1 MGKFFE
7 SWALWQKLTFV
18 SQVYELAPPARP
30 TFLHVLGCAIIVTIL
45 LGCAKLF
52 YTHRK
57 LRKHSTIAEQEKT
70 MLATLQ
76 RHITQRRRRAN
87 SRENDVPF
95 GIRAIESGIEVEGV
109 WISRNNSE
117 ASLPIHSRDTSGS
130 SSSWDHVPRKDFNTD
145 VEKQATN
152 ANPHRNSTTSNSST
166 GIAANPRYYSARN
179 SSSDRLPSSR
189 NSRDESPDMNTTTRQ
204 SKSRHPPLSYSRYSG
219 NPALIRSGSAASTLS
234 ALEAIHHASGPI
246 DPSIA
251 DDSFGSSSSNGPS
264 DSAPI
269 SASAPGLLTHQA
281 QAEARPRKPSTDLDL
296 MHTHRMSQAAETGQ
310 LTPRVRKPSHA
321 GSEWNGGDN
330 NSAASTPRSTT
341 FPDLTDYFAVPSR
354 RRSPSP
360 ASSPSAGK
368 SSSEPT
374 TLPPIV
380 RQSSLPDVTPF
391 TKFCQTGPGSQSH
404 SRSSSTS
411 TSTSSRSPSKDVLH
425 PRTLSAPTTTIQPT
439 ITPTTAIP
447 STASAELSNAP
458 VTTTTAAPSNPS
470 SRPSSFEPRP
480 QSAAIVRGH
489 GTGFEILRPGTLPKA
504 QNPPVSLQNA
514 RHCREQGSGDWSG
527 SEGGVS
533 GRSSRSSSVEGTG
546 RRKLVKK
553 KGRIG
558 RSVEGSDGN
567 GKEVKVKGAIDDF

>member
-1 MGKFFE
+1 
-7 SWALWQKLTFV
+7 
-18 SQVYELAPPARP
+18 
-30 TFLHVLGCAIIVTIL
+30 
-45 LGCAKLF
+45 
-52 YTHRK
+52 
-57 LRKHSTIAEQEKT
+57 

-76 RHITQRRRRAN
+76 RHMSQRRRRAN

-130 SSSWDHVPRKDFNTD
+130 SSSWDHIPRKDFTTD

-189 NSRDESPDMNTTTRQ
+189 NSRDESPDRNTTTRQ

-219 NPALIRSGSAASTLS
+219 NPALIRTGSAASTLS
-234 ALEAIHHASGPI
+234 ALEAIHRASGPI
-246 DPSIA
+246 EPAVA

-264 DSAPI
+264 DSAPM
-269 SASAPGLLTHQA
+269 SASAPALLTHQA
-281 QAEARPRKPSTDLDL
+281 QPDSRPRKPSTDLDL

-341 FPDLTDYFAVPSR
+341 FPDLTDYFAAPSR

-380 RQSSLPDVTPF
+380 TQSSLPDVTPF
-391 TKFCQTGPGSQSH
+391 TKFCQTGPGSPSH

-439 ITPTTAIP
+439 IIPTTTILSTAAVPTITSSTPTP
-447 STASAELSNAP
+447 PAP
-458 VTTTTAAPSNPS
+458 P
-470 SRPSSFEPRP
+470 SRPSSFESRPR
-480 QSAAIVRGH
+480 SASIVRGH

-514 RHCREQGSGDWSG
+514 RHGRDQQGVGGDRSE
-527 SEGGVS
+527 SEGGAS
-533 GRSSRSSSVEGTG
+533 ERSSRSSSVEGAGG

-553 KGRIG
+553 KGRVSRAVRDG
-558 RSVEGSDGN
+558 KGN
-567 GKEVKVKGAIDDF
+567 GKEVKVIDDF